1 MKKVFLMGST
11 LALLLTACKKDDTED
26 NLNANAQDQSFVT
39 SANMSNSAEIRL
51 GQLALSRSSNAG
63 VKTFAQ
69 LMVTEHSQA
78 QTDLGSVATGINVN
92 VKDSIDAQHQMLMSR
107 LDTLNGL
114 AFDTVYINSQVRDH
128 QANITLFQSEVSA
141 GSNQSVKDYASKYLP
156 HIQMHLNMADSI
168 RTTF

>member
-26 NLNANAQDQSFVT
+26 KLNANAQDQSFVT

-114 AFDTVYINSQVRDH
+114 AFDTVYINSQIKDH
-128 QANITLFQSEVSA
+128 QANVTLFQSEVSA

>member
-1 MKKVFLMGST
+1 MKKVFLMGSA

-26 NLNANAQDQSFVT
+26 NGKAIAQDQTCVT
-39 SANMSNSAEIRL
+39 SANLSNSAEVRL
-51 GQLALSRSSNAG
+51 GQLALSRSSNTG

-69 LMVTEHSQA
+69 MMVTEHSQA
-78 QTDLGSVATGINVN
+78 QADLSGIATGINVN
-92 VKDSIDAQHQMLMSR
+92 VKDTIDAQHQMLMSR

-114 AFDTVYINSQVRDH
+114 AFDTVYINSQVKDH
-128 QANITLFQSEVSA
+128 QANVTLFQSEVSA